1 MKKYTLILL
10 IATLLVSCSKNEEN
24 YLSDKSPG
32 SYSIQ
37 EESHQ
42 RTFAK
47 TLSKAVYG
55 NSNLR
60 KFIREEALRQF
71 DNDYDVF
78 YPLLKNEIVSG
89 DSTFRDIL
97 LSYADDKELFS
108 QMETEMPMLNILV
121 PDWSWITGF
130 SAESWDISDPEVA
143 VSYADDNDSHII
155 FGDGEEIGS
164 FKTGEYPGLPVLVV
178 KNNERLRKRS
188 GDSDAKSFLGE
199 YEFIDE
205 AFDGLYQPQK
215 RVASQYYDINI
226 PSEETNRFVPASE
239 LDPLLIG
246 AYDLYKDS
254 LSSAHRDYVYYNGNT
269 NTQSPRTINKNIY
282 ERLYKIR
289 IHPDAYYRL
298 SYQQYGDPHLT
309 NVSHKKKAL
318 STEEILNRIWT
329 EGNYEMMLEI
339 ILRKV
344 DGANESKEITL
355 SISPK
360 DLFDVST
367 IHVDYKHGTWFT
379 KAKYIYRVGADDLK
393 PKWYVI
399 NQPNAYFMHWDLSEY
414 SNTIFIDIYE
424 CDPNRT
430 ETKTETLQN
439 SFTYKTTDEG
449 NEVTAYNTFT
459 RSYQRTIYGGNIY
472 LGGRSC
478 HYSDRIVMSETTL
491 NGIKGYNINYT
502 DIGYVDLLLLPFQK
516 N

>member
-1 MKKYTLILL
+1 MRKYTLILL
-10 IATLLVSCSKNEEN
+10 IATLLVSCSKNEES

-32 SYSIQ
+32 LHPVEKESY
-37 EESHQ
+37 Q

-97 LSYADDKELFS
+97 LSYADDKEQFL

-155 FGDGEEIGS
+155 FGDGEEIGG
-164 FKTGEYPGLPVLVV
+164 FKNGEFPGLPVLVV
-178 KNNERLRKRS
+178 KNNERLRKNS
-188 GDSDAKSFLGE
+188 GNGDAKSFLGE

-215 RVASQYYDINI
+215 RVSSQYYDINI
-226 PSEETNRFVPASE
+226 PTEETNNFVPASE

-246 AYDLYKDS
+246 AYNLYKDS

-269 NTQSPRTINKNIY
+269 NTQSPRTINDKVY

-289 IHPDAYYRL
+289 IDPNSYTTL
-298 SYQQYGDPHLT
+298 SDQQYGDPHLT
-309 NVSHKKKAL
+309 NVSHKKSAL
-318 STEEILNRIWT
+318 STEEILN
-329 EGNYEMMLEI
+329 
-339 ILRKV
+339 
-344 DGANESKEITL
+344 
-355 SISPK
+355 
-360 DLFDVST
+360 
-367 IHVDYKHGTWFT
+367 
-379 KAKYIYRVGADDLK
+379 
-393 PKWYVI
+393 
-399 NQPNAYFMHWDLSEY
+399 
-414 SNTIFIDIYE
+414 
-424 CDPNRT
+424 
-430 ETKTETLQN
+430 
-439 SFTYKTTDEG
+439 
-449 NEVTAYNTFT
+449 
-459 RSYQRTIYGGNIY
+459 
-472 LGGRSC
+472 
-478 HYSDRIVMSETTL
+478 
-491 NGIKGYNINYT
+491 
-502 DIGYVDLLLLPFQK
+502 
-516 N
+516 